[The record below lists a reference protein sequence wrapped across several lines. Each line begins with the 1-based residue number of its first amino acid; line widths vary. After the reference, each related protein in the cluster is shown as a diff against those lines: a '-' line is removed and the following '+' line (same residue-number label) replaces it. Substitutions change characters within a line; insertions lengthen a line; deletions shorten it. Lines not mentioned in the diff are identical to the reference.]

1 MTPTVDIRIADV
13 VTNLKAVSALTAAR
27 GIGLTVVTK
36 ALVGYRPVVERL
48 VDAGATSIAEARVE
62 TLRAYADLPV
72 ERWLIR
78 SPLMS
83 QIDDTVRFADVSL
96 NSEVYV
102 IEALGRAAL
111 RQGGTHKVVIMVEL
125 GDRREGVMPDDAVDV
140 CLRAASVPGI
150 ELLGVGTEFGCYSHV
165 VPSAP
170 ALEQLASLVGAVENS
185 LGRPLQVVSGGASN
199 ALHMLLEGTLPSAVN
214 HLRVGDSILTGRVA
228 DYTTPIPGACP
239 DPFTLR
245 AEIIE
250 IKSKPSKPVGL
261 RVPGDVP
268 VADDPHFPDL
278 GVRRRAL
285 MAVGKQDVDIRHL
298 TPCDPRITIQE
309 GSSDAFVVDLTDCGD
324 EYSVGDELAFV
335 MDYFS
340 ILPSMV
346 SGFVD
351 KVILTESGSHSVSPP
366 S

>member
-13 VTNLKAVSALTAAR
+13 VQNLNAISALTAAR

-72 ERWLIR
+72 EKWLIR
-78 SPLMS
+78 TPLMS

-102 IEALGRAAL
+102 IEALGRAAIQ
-111 RQGGTHKVVIMVEL
+111 QGRTHKVVIMVDM
-125 GDRREGVMPDDAVDV
+125 GDRREGVMPDDAADI

-165 VPSAP
+165 VPSEP
-170 ALEQLASLVGAVENS
+170 ALDQLCSLVSSIESN
-185 LGRPLQVVSGGASN
+185 LGRPILVSGGSSN
-199 ALHMLLEGTLPSAVN
+199 ALHMLLQGTLPAAVN
-214 HLRVGDSILTGRVA
+214 HLRVGESVLVGRVA
-228 DYTTPIPGACP
+228 DYNTPIPGACP
-239 DPFTLR
+239 NPFTLR

-268 VADDPHFPDL
+268 VVDDPSFPDL

-298 TPCDPRITIQE
+298 TPCDPRITVQE
-309 GSSDAFVVDLTDCGD
+309 GSGDIFVVDLTDCGD
-324 EYSVGDELAFV
+324 EYSVGDELAFT
-335 MDYFS
+335 MDYYS
-340 ILPSMV
+340 TLPAMV

-351 KVILTESGSHSVSPP
+351 KRIV
-366 S
+366 